1 MLCVSGVRWATV
13 SVSITLPRDRG
24 LKRINRVKGEDGS
37 RGVLVGASPIDGMAD
52 DAGPVDE
59 RDEDASDGMG
69 DDDLPD
75 DRGVDELPDEPPD
88 DRGDRRDCPECGESL
103 PAGARFCPY
112 CSTAID
118 EDGEVV
124 DLSELDG
131 DIVPG
136 DPAALLTEDE
146 TGRRRASGPVR
157 VLSGLAVSVPLAPLA
172 LFLVGTVTSLSVW
185 SGALVFLAGWFVPA
199 AVLARARVPAEAFG
213 YSLYLVAVATL
224 LVPVAIE
231 AGGEQSWSGVLTV
244 SFETVAAASLGI
256 AAVLV
261 VLGTFVTGTAR
272 KRVTGER
279 RAFESTRE
287 DDGEDDRPR

>member
-1 MLCVSGVRWATV
+1 
-13 SVSITLPRDRG
+13 
-24 LKRINRVKGEDGS
+24 
-37 RGVLVGASPIDGMAD
+37 MAD

-59 RDEDASDGMG
+59 RDEEASDRMA

-75 DRGVDELPDEPPD
+75 DRGD
-88 DRGDRRDCPECGESL
+88 GRDCPECGESL

-118 EDGEVV
+118 ENGDVV
-124 DLSELDG
+124 DLSALDG
-131 DIVPG
+131 DIVPD
-136 DPAALLTEDE
+136 DPAALLTED
-146 TGRRRASGPVR
+146 GAGLRRASGPVR

-199 AVLARARVPAEAFG
+199 AALARARVPAEAFG

-231 AGGEQSWSGVLTV
+231 AGGEQSWSGALTM
-244 SFETVAAASLGI
+244 SFETVAAASLSI

-261 VLGTFVTGTAR
+261 VLGAFVTGTAR
-272 KRVTGER
+272 KRATGER
-279 RAFESTRE
+279 RAFESSRE